1 MKVVLFCGGYGMRM
15 REGALDDV
23 PKPMAMV
30 GPRPLIWHVM
40 RYYAHFGHKEFIL
53 CLGYGAHHI
62 KDFFLNY
69 EETTSNDF
77 VLRGGRTELLSADIA
92 DWTITFAQTGIES
105 PIGERLRRVRHHLDG
120 DEMFLANYADV
131 LTDAPLPEMIDSF
144 ARRDAGASM
153 MVVPPQSSF
162 HCVDLGEDGL
172 VGGITAVSDLP
183 LWENG
188 GYFVLRQEVFDHIPE
203 NGDLVADGCTQL
215 AKRGRLVAHQHRGFW
230 KPTDTVKERA
240 ALDAAYARGAP
251 VGRVGTGRR
260 DVGRRG
266 EDRVIRLG
274 AGSPERIVA
283 VGAHCDDIAIGAG
296 GTLLTVCLARPGVRV
311 DALVLSGGGG
321 EREREER
328 AALAA
333 FCPGADLRLTV
344 LKLPDGR
351 MPAHWEEAKA
361 AVEELRERTE
371 PELVLSPRTDDAHQ
385 DHRGLA
391 KLMTT
396 AFRDHLVLRYEIV
409 KWDGDLG
416 RPTAYQPLSEDVAEE
431 KVRLLQ
437 EHYPSQRHR
446 PWYDREAFLGLARI
460 RGIECHARYA
470 EAFDVAK
477 LTLNLGVEPCAYCS
491 PDTRATWAP

>member
-1 MKVVLFCGGYGMRM
+1 M
-15 REGALDDV
+15 
-23 PKPMAMV
+23 
-30 GPRPLIWHVM
+30 
-40 RYYAHFGHKEFIL
+40 
-53 CLGYGAHHI
+53 
-62 KDFFLNY
+62 
-69 EETTSNDF
+69 
-77 VLRGGRTELLSADIA
+77 
-92 DWTITFAQTGIES
+92 
-105 PIGERLRRVRHHLDG
+105 IG
-120 DEMFLANYADV
+120 
-131 LTDAPLPEMIDSF
+131 
-144 ARRDAGASM
+144 
-153 MVVPPQSSF
+153 
-162 HCVDLGEDGL
+162 
-172 VGGITAVSDLP
+172 
-183 LWENG
+183 
-188 GYFVLRQEVFDHIPE
+188 
-203 NGDLVADGCTQL
+203 
-215 AKRGRLVAHQHRGFW
+215 
-230 KPTDTVKERA
+230 
-240 ALDAAYARGAP
+240 
-251 VGRVGTGRR
+251 
-260 DVGRRG
+260 
-266 EDRVIRLG
+266 LG
-274 AGSPERIVA
+274 AGRPDRVVA

-296 GTLLTVCLARPGVRV
+296 GTLLTLCLARPGVRV

-321 EREREER
+321 EREQEER

-361 AVEELRERTE
+361 AVEELRGRTE
-371 PELVLSPRTDDAHQ
+371 PDLVLAPRTEDAHQ

-416 RPTAYQPLSEDVAEE
+416 RPAAYQPLSQDVAER

-477 LTLNLGVEPCAYCS
+477 LTLNLGG
-491 PDTRATWAP
+491 